1 MIEWV
6 TSLIGTILY
15 PLFSVVFLVIDVL
28 QDIFGAFAGID
39 VIYYNGQAITSGN
52 TGAETD
58 TGIVYFLLTSDLAK
72 NIFFSMLILAIILL
86 LIFLAMAFIRNVYS
100 AQTKNWKELVG
111 LAIKGIG
118 NFIFIP
124 VGALLGV
131 WLGNIVL
138 QAINGATASGNSMS
152 ISRQLFVCS
161 AYNANKLRGEEYQN
175 GQMSELMIE
184 AVSQFCSQYGISVDT
199 SQTDPAY
206 YADCIDDAYGTGGPS
221 ISWYWEVD
229 DWYSLWN
236 INYVV
241 LVVGGIFILYAL
253 GALSF
258 GMIKRVFMLLLLFVM
273 SPIVCSMYPLDNGSA
288 AGKWRQSFLKQ
299 TISAYSA
306 VAGMNLFFALL
317 PIIQNIE
324 FAAGGAKAFDA
335 LGLTSILLLI
345 ATLYMAKEF
354 ISVVNSFV
362 GADDAFSAGASLMG
376 NVKTRVKNGQKHLSS
391 FTKSAVGTFTRAAVV
406 SKNGGSFWKSV
417 GGSMLSG
424 VIGKKDA
431 KGNRTGGLLQK
442 AGEKLM
448 MPDIQ
453 AAVNEGRDQARSDDN
468 VAEGKKQ
475 RAKKILKSIKTN
487 DEGENVG
494 AVYSESGRRQ
504 YHADAAGRKD
514 IRHRIADTHVYTD
527 DEIKD
532 LAKQA
537 GIYDEAKLS
546 QAKKAGAKSQ
556 EDMDKDIESA
566 EAIKSARKAFETAN
580 TKYSE
585 MLSKDTL
592 KVKGLDVQGM
602 SAEQFNALQSRMK
615 NGEMY
620 SGNDLSVDTIIA
632 QRSADFEKTYGQLPD
647 SVIEQIRNEAQ
658 ETVAMRQAENRA
670 VEQFQEQ
677 KQNVQSLA
685 DAFVQAL
692 EKAQKDKKT
701 DALQIDKS
709 SIDEFKNGV
718 TTALDENAEISVKKI
733 QDTTDAIVKLK
744 DSVEKEVVK
753 EIRDAAKKLEKAAE
767 EKKQRDSVNKK

>member
-1 MIEWV
+1 
-6 TSLIGTILY
+6 
-15 PLFSVVFLVIDVL
+15 
-28 QDIFGAFAGID
+28 
-39 VIYYNGQAITSGN
+39 
-52 TGAETD
+52 
-58 TGIVYFLLTSDLAK
+58 
-72 NIFFSMLILAIILL
+72 
-86 LIFLAMAFIRNVYS
+86 
-100 AQTKNWKELVG
+100 
-111 LAIKGIG
+111 
-118 NFIFIP
+118 
-124 VGALLGV
+124 
-131 WLGNIVL
+131 
-138 QAINGATASGNSMS
+138 
-152 ISRQLFVCS
+152 
-161 AYNANKLRGEEYQN
+161 
-175 GQMSELMIE
+175 
-184 AVSQFCSQYGISVDT
+184 
-199 SQTDPAY
+199 
-206 YADCIDDAYGTGGPS
+206 
-221 ISWYWEVD
+221 
-229 DWYSLWN
+229 
-236 INYVV
+236 
-241 LVVGGIFILYAL
+241 
-253 GALSF
+253 
-258 GMIKRVFMLLLLFVM
+258 
-273 SPIVCSMYPLDNGSA
+273 
-288 AGKWRQSFLKQ
+288 
-299 TISAYSA
+299 
-306 VAGMNLFFALL
+306 
-317 PIIQNIE
+317 
-324 FAAGGAKAFDA
+324 
-335 LGLTSILLLI
+335 
-345 ATLYMAKEF
+345 
-354 ISVVNSFV
+354 
-362 GADDAFSAGASLMG
+362 
-376 NVKTRVKNGQKHLSS
+376 
-391 FTKSAVGTFTRAAVV
+391 
-406 SKNGGSFWKSV
+406 
-417 GGSMLSG
+417 MLSG

-744 DSVEKEVVK
+744 DSVEKEVIK
-753 EIRDAAKKLEKAAE
+753 EIKDTAKKLEKAAE